1 MKSNYSAILALAILG
16 TMPAAMA
23 QDATIEAPMMIAPR
37 AAVNTVVLPAN
48 TEVLL
53 SMNETITT
61 KGDALDVGSTFALS
75 VVHDVMLGDY
85 VIIPAGARAMG
96 EVTWM
101 TSKGAFGKSG
111 KMDIALR
118 YVEVNGRRI
127 PLTGTYRQEGEGNTV
142 ATVGG
147 VIAAGVFAAFITGK
161 SGVIPQGRE
170 LMARTKSDLPVQLAG
185 APTAAP
191 MTGTL
196 RVAAP
201 APVAD
206 AAASIQP
213 AAAPAAAPPV
223 EPAAAPAP
231 AAPQQR

>member
-1 MKSNYSAILALAILG
+1 MKRNHIGAIFALAI
-16 TMPAAMA
+16 AATSTGALA
-23 QDATIEAPMMIAPR
+23 QEATSDSPMVIAPR
-37 AAVNTVVLPAN
+37 TAANTAVLPAN

-53 SMNETITT
+53 AMNETITT
-61 KGDALDVGSTFALS
+61 KGDNLKEGSTFGLT
-75 VVHDVMLGDY
+75 VVHDVMLGEY

-96 EVTWM
+96 EVTWL

-118 YVEVNGRRI
+118 YVEVNSRRI

-170 LMARTKSDLPVQLAG
+170 LMARTKSDLPVQLPG
-185 APTAAP
+185 PVTAAAP
-191 MTGTL
+191 LTATVKPAMP
-196 RVAAP
+196 VSAPVSEPAAP
-201 APVAD
+201 AEPK
-206 AAASIQP
+206 QP
-213 AAAPAAAPPV
+213 
-223 EPAAAPAP
+223 
-231 AAPQQR
+231 

>member
-1 MKSNYSAILALAILG
+1 MSEFRIAAALAALFI
-16 TMPAAMA
+16 TSAPAAIA
-23 QDATIEAPMMIAPR
+23 QEAAAEPPMIVATREASTGA
-37 AAVNTVVLPAN
+37 VLPAN

-61 KGDALDVGSTFALS
+61 KGNNLKEGSSFALT

-85 VIIPAGARAMG
+85 VVIPAGSRAMG
-96 EVTWM
+96 EVTWL

-118 YVEVNGRRI
+118 YVEVNNRRI

-170 LMARTKSDLPVQLAG
+170 LMARTKNDLPVQLPG
-185 APTAAP
+185 PVTAATP
-191 MTGTL
+191 LTAT
-196 RVAAP
+196 AK
-201 APVAD
+201 
-206 AAASIQP
+206 
-213 AAAPAAAPPV
+213 
-223 EPAAAPAP
+223 P
-231 AAPQQR
+231 AAPVITTSAEAQPPANEPQ

>member
-1 MKSNYSAILALAILG
+1 MSEFRIAAALAALFI
-16 TMPAAMA
+16 TSAPAAIA
-23 QDATIEAPMMIAPR
+23 QEAATEPPMIVATREASTGA
-37 AAVNTVVLPAN
+37 VLPAN

-61 KGDALDVGSTFALS
+61 KGNNLKEGSSFALT

-85 VIIPAGARAMG
+85 VVIPAGSRAMG
-96 EVTWM
+96 EVTWL

-118 YVEVNGRRI
+118 YVEVNNRRI

-170 LMARTKSDLPVQLAG
+170 LMARTKNDLPVQLPG
-185 APTAAP
+185 
-191 MTGTL
+191 
-196 RVAAP
+196 
-201 APVAD
+201 PVT
-206 AAASIQP
+206 
-213 AAAPAAAPPV
+213 AAAPLTATAK
-223 EPAAAPAP
+223 P
-231 AAPQQR
+231 AAPVIATSAEAQPTQQAEPQ

>member
-1 MKSNYSAILALAILG
+1 MKNNQIGAIFALAF
-16 TMPAAMA
+16 AMTSSATTA
-23 QDATIEAPMMIAPR
+23 QETTTEAPMVIAPR
-37 AAVNTVVLPAN
+37 AAAGTAVLPAN

-53 SMNETITT
+53 AMNETITT
-61 KGDALDVGSTFALS
+61 KGDQLKEGSTFSLS

-85 VIIPAGARAMG
+85 VIIPAGARASG
-96 EVTWM
+96 EVTWL

-118 YVEVNGRRI
+118 YVEVNNRRV

-170 LMARTKSDLPVQLAG
+170 LMARTKSDLPVQLPG
-185 APTAAP
+185 
-191 MTGTL
+191 
-196 RVAAP
+196 
-201 APVAD
+201 PVT
-206 AAASIQP
+206 
-213 AAAPAAAPPV
+213 AAAPLTATVKPAMAVSTPTSEQPVAV
-223 EPAAAPAP
+223 EPKQP
-231 AAPQQR
+231 

>member
-1 MKSNYSAILALAILG
+1 MV
-16 TMPAAMA
+16 
-23 QDATIEAPMMIAPR
+23 IAPR
-37 AAVNTVVLPAN
+37 AAANTAVLPAN

-53 SMNETITT
+53 AMNETITT
-61 KGDALDVGSTFALS
+61 KGDQLKEGSTFSLS

-85 VIIPAGARAMG
+85 VIIPAGARASG
-96 EVTWM
+96 EVTWL

-118 YVEVNGRRI
+118 YVEVNNRRV

-170 LMARTKSDLPVQLAG
+170 LMARTKSDLPVQLPG
-185 APTAAP
+185 P
-191 MTGTL
+191 MT
-196 RVAAP
+196 AP
-201 APVAD
+201 APLTATVK
-206 AAASIQP
+206 
-213 AAAPAAAPPV
+213 APMAVSATV
-223 EPAAAPAP
+223 EPPAETTP
-231 AAPQQR
+231 AKEPKQP

>member
-1 MKSNYSAILALAILG
+1 MMKSKLTAVLAPFAMTAAQGAIAQE
-16 TMPAAMA
+16 MPA
-23 QDATIEAPMMIAPR
+23 EAPMVIAPR
-37 AAVNTVVLPAN
+37 AASNTAVLPAN

-53 SMNETITT
+53 AMNETITT
-61 KGDALDVGSTFALS
+61 KGNNLKEGSSFSLS

-96 EVTWM
+96 EVTWL

-185 APTAAP
+185 AAPAAP
-191 MTGTL
+191 MTATL
-196 RVAAP
+196 KVATP
-201 APVAD
+201 AV
-206 AAASIQP
+206 
-213 AAAPAAAPPV
+213 APAA
-223 EPAAAPAP
+223 E
-231 AAPQQR
+231 PQQP